1 MQPTPERHPMRIVV
15 PSRND
20 PFLRRFTE
28 LIGGPLGRYTAPGI
42 VSPGFFTVERVLILL
57 TTLSALLA
65 VLVKMPCRTGGWS
78 TPGHFYQACYS
89 DWPELFRTRGL
100 GDGVFP
106 FLSEGALFEYP
117 VLLGLLAGATALMIP
132 GQEDGATA
140 LRVLQYFDLN
150 AVLATGAW
158 IATVVA
164 TMRMTGRRP
173 WDAAMV
179 VLAPAA
185 VLAVFINWDIW
196 AVLLATAGMLAF
208 ARGRPVAA
216 GVLIG
221 LGTALKLYP
230 VLILGAVLVLSL
242 RTLRLRPAALAFAA
256 AAAAWLAVNL
266 PFLLRD
272 YGSWSFFLSF
282 TADRPAGYSS
292 IWFAWNLTVER
303 AGGAGLDAGFINL
316 WAYLLFAVA
325 CAGIAVLG
333 LCSDRRPRL
342 AQLAFLIVAAFILTN
357 KVYSP
362 QFVLWLIPLAALAR
376 PRWRDF
382 LIWQFFEVMHWW
394 AIWMYLARE
403 TSGGAAQHNID
414 PPYYVL
420 AVLGHVLATLYLM
433 VRVVADILHPS
444 TDPVRR
450 SGADDPQGGPFDGAP
465 DRWLLRRSKALQVP
479 LEAHAAP
486 AKEAQ

>member
-1 MQPTPERHPMRIVV
+1 MRIVV

-78 TPGHFYQACYS
+78 TPDHFYQACYS

-164 TMRMTGRRP
+164 TVRMTGRRP

-179 VLAPAA
+179 ALAPAA

-316 WAYLLFAVA
+316 WAYLLFAMA

-465 DRWLLRRSKALQVP
+465 DRWLLRRPKALQVP

>member
-1 MQPTPERHPMRIVV
+1 MRIVV

-78 TPGHFYQACYS
+78 TPDHFYQACYS

-140 LRVLQYFDLN
+140 LRALQYFDLN

-179 VLAPAA
+179 ALAPAA

-403 TSGGAAQHNID
+403 TAGGAAQHNID